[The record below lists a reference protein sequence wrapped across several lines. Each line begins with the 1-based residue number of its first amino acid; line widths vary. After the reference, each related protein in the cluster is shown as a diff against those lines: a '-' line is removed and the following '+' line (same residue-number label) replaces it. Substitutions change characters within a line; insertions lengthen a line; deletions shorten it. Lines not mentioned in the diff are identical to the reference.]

1 MSLEPARGLKIQV
14 VGRGRMGAALD
25 DALRSRAA
33 GSGAAGIA
41 VAGVHAAEMIP
52 VGGRGSDGALADVV
66 LLAVPDA
73 EIADAAAC
81 IAPGRLVGHLSG
93 MTTLDALHPHE
104 AFSLHP
110 LLSVTGQGTSFAGA
124 YAAIDGSSERAL
136 QTARDL
142 AAQLGMTPFR
152 VADSDRAAYHAAAS
166 IASNYL
172 VTLEGVAEQLAQTAG
187 VPRAALVPLVEASL
201 RNWAVNGAQSAL
213 TGPVVRG
220 DNATVQAQRD
230 AVAERLPE
238 QLELFDA
245 LTEATHKLAGGQR

>member
-1 MSLEPARGLKIQV
+1 MSSERVRGLKIQV

-25 DALRSRAA
+25 KALR
-33 GSGAAGIA
+33 SGAAGRE
-41 VAGVHAAEMIP
+41 GAAIP
-52 VGGRGSDGALADVV
+52 VTEMMPLGGRGSDGALAEVV

-73 EIADAAAC
+73 EIAHAAAY
-81 IAPGRLVGHLSG
+81 IVPGRLVGHLSG
-93 MTTLDALHPHE
+93 MTTLKALEPHE

-110 LLSVTGQGTSFAGA
+110 LLSVTGHTSFAGA
-124 YAAIDGSSERAL
+124 YAAIAGTSDRAL

-142 AAQLGMTPFR
+142 AVQLGMTPFR
-152 VADSDRAAYHAAAS
+152 VADGDRAAYHAAAS

-172 VTLEGVAEQLAQTAG
+172 VTLEGVAERLAQTAG

-201 RNWAVNGAQSAL
+201 RNWAVGGAAAAL

-220 DNATVQAQRD
+220 DDETVQAQRS

-238 QLELFDA
+238 QLKLFDA
-245 LTEATHKLAGGQR
+245 LTEATRKLAGGQT